1 MASEKVAETSSGMP
15 QLDFATFPN
24 QFFWILVFTVLFY
37 LIVRYV
43 IVPRLE
49 NIMTS
54 RQDLIN
60 ADIQQAEEFNKEAHK
75 IEEQITLKMDEAH
88 REALNISAS
97 TKAQLKEKV
106 DSAMIEIEETV
117 SKQTQDSEK
126 RISDIEKKSKQNI
139 KEISIELSKD
149 LIGRFS
155 ENKLETSKV
164 EKMVSDQIKGRQ
176 L

>member
-15 QLDFATFPN
+15 QLDFATFPS
-24 QFFWILVFTVLFY
+24 QVFWILVFTVLFY

-106 DSAMIEIEETV
+106 DSAMKEIEETV

-139 KEISIELSKD
+139 KEISIELAKD

>member
-1 MASEKVAETSSGMP
+1 
-15 QLDFATFPN
+15 
-24 QFFWILVFTVLFY
+24 
-37 LIVRYV
+37 
-43 IVPRLE
+43 
-49 NIMTS
+49 
-54 RQDLIN
+54 
-60 ADIQQAEEFNKEAHK
+60 
-75 IEEQITLKMDEAH
+75 MDEAH

-106 DSAMIEIEETV
+106 DAAMKEIEETV

-126 RISDIEKKSKQNI
+126 RISEIEKKSKQNI
-139 KEISIELSKD
+139 KENSIELSKD

>member
-1 MASEKVAETSSGMP
+1 M
-15 QLDFATFPN
+15 
-24 QFFWILVFTVLFY
+24 
-37 LIVRYV
+37 
-43 IVPRLE
+43 
-49 NIMTS
+49 
-54 RQDLIN
+54 
-60 ADIQQAEEFNKEAHK
+60 
-75 IEEQITLKMDEAH
+75 
-88 REALNISAS
+88 
-97 TKAQLKEKV
+97 
-106 DSAMIEIEETV
+106 